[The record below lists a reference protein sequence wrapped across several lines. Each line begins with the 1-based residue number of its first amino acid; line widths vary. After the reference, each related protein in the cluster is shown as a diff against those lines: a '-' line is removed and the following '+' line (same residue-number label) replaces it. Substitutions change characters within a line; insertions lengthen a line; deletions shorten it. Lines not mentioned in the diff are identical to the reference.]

1 MFRIFQYTIR
11 LVCKSHTP
19 ERLSVLDISNL
30 TNGMVSVPK
39 GPALDTSRRV
49 LSGGVLFGIG
59 TLLVVD
65 QSIGPGCRPQQT
77 GVIYTAVYG
86 VRATKAVD

>member
-1 MFRIFQYTIR
+1 M
-11 LVCKSHTP
+11 
-19 ERLSVLDISNL
+19 LDTSIPNL
-30 TNGMVSVPK
+30 TNSMVSVPK
-39 GPALDTSRRV
+39 GPVLDTSRRV

-65 QSIGPGCRPQQT
+65 QSIGPGCRPQRT